1 MMMTSLSVTPHWN
14 TTDALVFA
22 VYMIASVALGI
33 SVAKGQKDLKGYLLA
48 GHTMPWPL
56 IAISIIAALFS
67 GASFL
72 GAPAEVFSHNLMYL
86 WAVLALAIATPI
98 TALLFVP
105 HFYNSK
111 FFTAYEYLEKRFDLR
126 LRLVSSGLFII
137 RVTLW
142 LTVALYAPALAIS
155 EVTGWPLA
163 SSILISGLSTALYTS
178 VGGMKAVIYTD
189 VMQFGV
195 LFVGII
201 VIAIVAI
208 TKIPGGLEGAWRLAG
223 TDGRTDWLDARIDPT
238 VRLTLWGALIG
249 GSALAL
255 VQMVTDQV
263 SVQRYLTAT
272 SLKASQRALWF
283 KLFLSLPFVSLFY
296 FMGVI
301 LYAFYKSHP
310 EALASL
316 QHPDRV
322 LPHFVAQ
329 QLPSPFPGLL
339 VAAIL
344 AATMS
349 TVSAGINALTTAT
362 LVDFVERLRPSSK
375 NELQKV
381 HQARWLCAAYGLLC
395 TGLAFFISKL
405 GTLLEAPIKISGI
418 FGGPL
423 LGVFFLGVLSQRVN
437 GTAALWAGIAG
448 SLLVGVMIFFSSV
461 SFMWYAVT
469 GAVLTF
475 VLGHLFAWLTPV
487 TQRNNARL
495 PEYKAESLK

>member
-1 MMMTSLSVTPHWN
+1 MPLSQTSHWG

-22 VYMIASVALGI
+22 VYMVGSVALGV
-33 SVAKGQKDLKGYLLA
+33 SFAKGQQDLKGYLLA
-48 GHTMPWPL
+48 GHQMPWPL
-56 IAISIIAALFS
+56 VSISIIAALFS

-86 WAVLALAIATPI
+86 WALAALVIATPI

-111 FFTAYEYLEKRFDLR
+111 FFTAYEFLEQRFDLR

-163 SSILISGLSTALYTS
+163 TAILISGLSTSLYTA

-189 VMQFGV
+189 VMQFAV
-195 LFVGII
+195 LFGGMI
-201 VIAIVAI
+201 VIAFVAI
-208 TKIPGGLEGAWRLAG
+208 SKIPGGLEGAWRLAG
-223 TDGRTDWLDARIDPT
+223 ADGRTNWLDARIDPT
-238 VRLTLWGALIG
+238 VRLTIWGALLG
-249 GSALAL
+249 GAALAL

-263 SVQRYLTAT
+263 SVQRYLTAK
-272 SLKASQRALWF
+272 SLKESQRALWF
-283 KLFLSLPFVSLFY
+283 KLFLSLPLVSIFY

-310 EALASL
+310 AALATL
-316 QHPDRV
+316 KHADRV
-322 LPHFVAQ
+322 LPHFVVH

-362 LVDFVERLRPSSK
+362 LVDFVERLSPSSK
-375 NELQKV
+375 SELQKV
-381 HQARWLCAAYGLLC
+381 RLAKWLCAGYGLAC
-395 TGLAFFISKL
+395 TGLAFFISHL
-405 GTLLEAPIKISGI
+405 GSLLEAPIKISGI

-423 LGVFFLGVLSQRVN
+423 LGIFFLGVLSEKVT
-437 GTAALWAGIAG
+437 GTAALCAGIVG
-448 SLLVGVMIFFSSV
+448 SLAVGSILLFSSV
-461 SFMWYAVT
+461 SFMWYAIS
-469 GAVLTF
+469 GALLTYI
-475 VLGHLFAWLTPV
+475 LGHLF
-487 TQRNNARL
+487 TQLIPATEPNSAVSPN
-495 PEYKAESLK
+495 